1 MSYLVAGLG
10 EADRQLLAGMPDGAS
25 LAAEIAFLRLR
36 IHKLAGGE
44 DLDDG
49 LLVRMLALL
58 TRMVAAQVK
67 LGEQGPD
74 DLAQLNEL
82 VRQRL
87 AKGASPEDEP
97 G

>member
-1 MSYLVAGLG
+1 MSYLMAGLG
-10 EADRQLLAGMPDGAS
+10 EADRQLLAGMPDGDS
-25 LAAEIAFLRLR
+25 LSAEIAFLRLR
-36 IHKLAGGE
+36 ICKLAGE

-87 AKGASPEDEP
+87 AKGATPDEAAR
-97 G
+97 